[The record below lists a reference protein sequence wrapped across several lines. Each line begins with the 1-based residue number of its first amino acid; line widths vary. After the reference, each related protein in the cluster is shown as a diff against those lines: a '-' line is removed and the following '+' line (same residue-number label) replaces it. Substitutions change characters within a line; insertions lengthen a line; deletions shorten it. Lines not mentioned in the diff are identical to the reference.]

1 MATPTTTPPTTTPA
15 LPRPPR
21 APMSP
26 STWALIACIAVL
38 GLAHIGSSARQDR
51 TAPTQS
57 PIVVTVNVNTA
68 DEPPADEP
76 PADEPPAD
84 EPPADEPPTD
94 AADEPPIVDAFARPM
109 RRWTS
114 TAGSTVNARLVSR
127 TGDSLTLATADREI
141 VISLDALS
149 AADRYHVEKLMSKNV
164 SH

>member
-57 PIVVTVNVNTA
+57 PIVVTVNVNT
-68 DEPPADEP
+68 
-76 PADEPPAD
+76 ADEPPAD

>member
-57 PIVVTVNVNTA
+57 PIVVTVNVNT
-68 DEPPADEP
+68 
-76 PADEPPAD
+76 AD